1 MPARNQVNPKN
12 ADNSQQLNY
21 KFNIFDRSLKNNPAG
36 DRVQIPEDLLTILKR
51 LADGGFLANNRQ
63 LILDVGWSRGPWLFQ
78 VIRSMNN
85 LETLSLLDCQLTLS
99 DLPQLLRSSTKLTYL
114 RLKLIDR
121 LKLEMNEELKNEL
134 RSAFQR
140 LQIIGLSWDIDSW
153 PVIQEIFT

>member
-1 MPARNQVNPKN
+1 
-12 ADNSQQLNY
+12 
-21 KFNIFDRSLKNNPAG
+21 LKNNPAG

-63 LILDVGWSRGPWLFQ
+63 WIVDVGWSRGPWLFE
-78 VIRSMNN
+78 VIRSMTN